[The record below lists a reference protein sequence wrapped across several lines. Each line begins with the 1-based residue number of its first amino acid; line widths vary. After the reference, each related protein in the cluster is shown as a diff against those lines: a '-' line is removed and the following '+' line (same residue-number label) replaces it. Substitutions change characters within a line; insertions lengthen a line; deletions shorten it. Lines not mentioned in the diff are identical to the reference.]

1 MARLSIVLI
10 IFLFSFI
17 IQAPSSAEAR
27 KLMMNLQETAEALPL
42 NKNVV
47 VSVEQREQTPAV
59 SFRNK
64 DHEMVDEERLFALH
78 LAKIDRI
85 LQLVPSPGAGH

>member
-42 NKNVV
+42 NKNVA
-47 VSVEQREQTPAV
+47 SVEQREPTPAV

-85 LQLVPSPGAGH
+85 LQSVPSPGAGH